1 VDALDLA
8 RWQFGI
14 THLLAGTIADN
25 VRLADP
31 AAAAGEVRRALR
43 AAGADFVDGLEQ
55 GVETVLGEQGAGLSA
70 GQRQRIALARTLLAT
85 APLLVLDE
93 PTSGL
98 DATSER
104 AVVEALGAEIAT
116 RTVVLITHRPAPLAL
131 ADRVAHLD
139 RIAVPT

>member
-1 VDALDLA
+1 
-8 RWQFGI
+8 
-14 THLLAGTIADN
+14 
-25 VRLADP
+25 
-31 AAAAGEVRRALR
+31 VRRALR
-43 AAGADFVDGLEQ
+43 AAGVDFVDGLEQ